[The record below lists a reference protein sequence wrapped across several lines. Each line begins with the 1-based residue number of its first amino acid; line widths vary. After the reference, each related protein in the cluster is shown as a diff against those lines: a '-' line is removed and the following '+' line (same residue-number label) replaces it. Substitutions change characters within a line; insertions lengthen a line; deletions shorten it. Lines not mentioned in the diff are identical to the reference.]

1 MENLT
6 QGERVKE
13 LRKSLNYTL
22 DKFGG
27 KLGVQKSAISK
38 IEKGDNNLTDQ
49 MLKAIC
55 REFDVNEEWLR
66 TGEGEMYIEVDRENQ
81 LMIWA
86 ADVLK
91 DESDSF
97 RRRFV
102 KALSELGEEEW
113 ELIEKFALKLLNREN
128 NDKN

>member
-1 MENLT
+1 MT

>member
-55 REFDVNEEWLR
+55 REFDINEEWLR
-66 TGEGEMYIEVDRENQ
+66 TGEGEMYIEVDKENQ

-86 ADVLK
+86 ASVLK

-113 ELIEKFALKLLNREN
+113 ELIEKFALKLHNKEN
-128 NDKN
+128 

>member
-1 MENLT
+1 MGY
-6 QGERVKE
+6 GERIFN
-13 LRKSLNYTL
+13 LRKSLNLTL
-22 DKFGG
+22 EKFGER
-27 KLGVQKSAISK
+27 LGVTKTTISR
-38 IEKGDNNLTDQ
+38 IEKEERAMTEQ

-113 ELIEKFALKLLNREN
+113 ELIEKFALKLHNGEN

>member
-1 MENLT
+1 MT

-55 REFDVNEEWLR
+55 REFDINEEWLR
-66 TGEGEMYIEVDRENQ
+66 TGEGEMYIEVDKENQ

-86 ADVLK
+86 ASVLK

-113 ELIEKFALKLLNREN
+113 ELIEKFALKLHNKEN
-128 NDKN
+128 

>member
-1 MENLT
+1 MGY
-6 QGERVKE
+6 GERIFN
-13 LRKSLNYTL
+13 LRKSLNLTL
-22 DKFGG
+22 EKFGER
-27 KLGVQKSAISK
+27 LGVTKTTISR
-38 IEKGDNNLTDQ
+38 IEKEERAMTEQ

>member
-1 MENLT
+1 MT

-13 LRKSLNYTL
+13 LRKSLNCTL

-113 ELIEKFALKLLNREN
+113 ELIEKFALKLHNGEN

>member
-1 MENLT
+1 MGY
-6 QGERVKE
+6 GERIFN
-13 LRKSLNYTL
+13 LRKSLNLTL
-22 DKFGG
+22 EKFGER
-27 KLGVQKSAISK
+27 LGVTKTTISR
-38 IEKGDNNLTDQ
+38 IEKEERAMTEQ

-55 REFDVNEEWLR
+55 REFDINEEWLR
-66 TGEGEMYIEVDRENQ
+66 TGEGEMYIEVDKENQ

-86 ADVLK
+86 ASVLK

-113 ELIEKFALKLLNREN
+113 ELIEKFALKLHNKEN
-128 NDKN
+128 

>member
-1 MENLT
+1 MGY
-6 QGERVKE
+6 GERIFN
-13 LRKSLNYTL
+13 LRKSLNLTL
-22 DKFGG
+22 EKFGER
-27 KLGVQKSAISK
+27 LGVTKTTISR
-38 IEKGDNNLTDQ
+38 IEKEERAMTEQ

-55 REFDVNEEWLR
+55 REFDVSEEWLR
-66 TGEGEMYIEVDRENQ
+66 TGEGEMYIEIDKENQ
-81 LMIWA
+81 LMMWA

-113 ELIEKFALKLLNREN
+113 ELIEKFALKLHNGEN
-128 NDKN
+128 